1 MIASDIIVNALRT
14 GEDNAIK
21 ANDLAKLADLKPRE
35 LRSTLDFL
43 RGKGVVICSSQNG
56 YFYPETK
63 RELGRYIHQETARER
78 SITQNLRFAQA
89 MYNKWDGDGD

>member
-1 MIASDIIVNALRT
+1 MTANDVVIKTLRK

-21 ANDLAKLADLKPRE
+21 ADKLAKLADLKPRE
-35 LRSTLDFL
+35 LRSTLEWL
-43 RGKGVVICSSQNG
+43 RGQGIVICGSQNG

-63 RELGRYIHQETARER
+63 SELGRYIHQETARER

-89 MYNKWDGDGD
+89 MYDNWEGDSD

>member
-1 MIASDIIVNALRT
+1 MTANDVVIKTLRK

-21 ANDLAKLADLKPRE
+21 ADKLAKLADLKPRE
-35 LRSTLDFL
+35 LRTTLECL
-43 RGKGVVICSSQNG
+43 RGQGIVICGSQNG

-63 RELGRYIHQETARER
+63 SELGRYIHQETARER

-89 MYNKWDGDGD
+89 MYDNWEGDSD

>member
-1 MIASDIIVNALRT
+1 MTASDLIVKALRV

-43 RGKGVVICSSQNG
+43 RSKGIVICSSQNG

-78 SITQNLRFAQA
+78 SITQNLQFAQA
-89 MYNKWDGDGD
+89 MFDNWDGDSD

>member
-1 MIASDIIVNALRT
+1 MTASDLVANVLRKGENNAF
-14 GEDNAIK
+14 K
-21 ANDLAKLADLKPRE
+21 SSDLTFITNLTPRE

-43 RGKGVVICSSQNG
+43 RSKGIVICSSQNG

-89 MYNKWDGDGD
+89 MYDNWEGDSY